1 MEPNNPDDTTRTEQE
16 RIIIMRRIIT
26 TLLTTI
32 LTIAAIACFLLVGIE
47 DTGLTPSQTLLVGA
61 AALALGALAVL
72 VHDDAHDA
80 DRAGRGEP
88 MA

>member
-1 MEPNNPDDTTRTEQE
+1 MELNTFDDTTRTEQE
-16 RIIIMRRIIT
+16 RTIIMRRIIT
-26 TLLTTI
+26 TLLTAI
-32 LTIAAIACFLLVGIE
+32 LSITAIACFLLVGIE
-47 DTGLTPSQTLLVGA
+47 DTGLTPGQTLLVGA
-61 AALALGALAVL
+61 AALALGTLAVL

>member
-1 MEPNNPDDTTRTEQE
+1 
-16 RIIIMRRIIT
+16 MRRIIT

-32 LTIAAIACFLLVGIE
+32 LSITAAACFLLVGIE

-72 VHDDAHDA
+72 VHDNAHDT

-88 MA
+88 LSLIHI

>member
-1 MEPNNPDDTTRTEQE
+1 
-16 RIIIMRRIIT
+16 MRRIIT

-32 LTIAAIACFLLVGIE
+32 LSITAAVCFLLVGIE

-88 MA
+88 MASPFTFVLGASRTRPPGVL

>member
-16 RIIIMRRIIT
+16 RTIIMRCIIT
-26 TLLTTI
+26 TLLTAI
-32 LTIAAIACFLLVGIE
+32 LSITAAVCFLLVGIE

-61 AALALGALAVL
+61 AALAFGALAVL